1 MQKILKKAVKIL
13 LIFIGMIAVLFLA
26 AAGIIFGILTSDTWS
41 EEKVTAEYGDEFTV
55 VHEEFLDKWRL
66 TNNDS
71 HLSIAIEYYDDTEG
85 IVGLCSTD
93 SFKCYKAG
101 SVIIYCMAGEN
112 EFKVLAAAEELF
124 ETGETEIAH
133 GILLSDGDVA
143 KEYLPFFLEHNYH
156 AETRDM
162 LERLFKGE
170 YDGLEKY
177 GLTAEVIADEER
189 LSKIIYAAKLCC

>member
-26 AAGIIFGILTSDTWS
+26 AAGVIFGILTSDTWS
-41 EEKVTAEYGDEFTV
+41 EEQITAEYGDEFVIT
-55 VHEEFLDKWRL
+55 HEKFLDKWRL
-66 TNNDS
+66 INNDS
-71 HLSIAIEYYDDTEG
+71 HLSIAIKHYDDTEG

-124 ETGETEIAH
+124 ETGETKIAH
-133 GILLSDGDVA
+133 GILLSDSDVV
-143 KEYLPFFLEHNYH
+143 KKYLPFFLNNYH
-156 AETRDM
+156 SETKDM

-177 GLTAEVIADEER
+177 GLTAEVIADEEM
-189 LSKIIYAAKLCC
+189 LGEIIYAAKLCY